1 MHLNFHDHDFE
12 STLFA
17 SETVSAFNID
27 SLCDFLS
34 KNNDISPGVPLSGRH
49 DDELNILG
57 QYLRKGCSICAEV
70 LNLASCNGEDMA

>member
-34 KNNDISPGVPLSGRH
+34 KNNDISPAVPLNGRH
-49 DDELNILG
+49 DDEQI
-57 QYLRKGCSICAEV
+57 
-70 LNLASCNGEDMA
+70 